1 MADYLTLDYYYSFN
15 ELLKLY
21 LTMPA
26 TIAKA
31 FIPRILGNV
40 TVSQIRDAF
49 AAKQIGK
56 VKNIDIHRRKNEK
69 NNQYSFAF
77 LELALYD
84 TKEATDLCEDTLD
97 NGSSKVFYDRK
108 NYWEVKAF
116 LTKKERATAST
127 ATATPTDITPA
138 FVLPAATATAEQE
151 QEQDEGE
158 IQDICDKLRT
168 IPLDQDQSWL
178 KVSMHS
184 QLLHAI
190 HKREMEQSLCYN
202 CGSASNPECQTSIFW
217 QTYAFCS
224 YWCQYDT
231 ESDIRTSWVKSRKT
245 MPTLQLNP
253 DDSVSSKFIAMFER
267 IHDEAAEEM
276 HNIRD
281 LCTQLIKRPTAF
293 TAEDRVEMDRDYE
306 ALEKEMTI
314 A

>member
-1 MADYLTLDYYYSFN
+1 MYGILIPTLDYYSFKDLSN
-15 ELLKLY
+15 SIK
-21 LTMPA
+21 TMPA

-77 LELALYD
+77 LEIYLYD
-84 TKEATDLCEDTLD
+84 TKEATALCEDILE

-116 LTKKERATAST
+116 LTKKERVTVST
-127 ATATPTDITPA
+127 TPTVITPA
-138 FVLPAATATAEQE
+138 FVLQQTGASVEK
-151 QEQDEGE
+151 QDLD
-158 IQDICDKLRT
+158 QDIEITDICNKLRT

-178 KVSMHS
+178 KISMHS

-190 HKREMEQSLCYN
+190 HRREMEQSVCYN
-202 CGSASNPECQTSIFW
+202 CGNESNPECERSIFW
-217 QTYAFCS
+217 RNYAFCS
-224 YWCQYDT
+224 NWCQYDI
-231 ESDIRTSWVKSRKT
+231 ESDIRKSWIRAQEPVL
-245 MPTLQLNP
+245 PTLQLNF
-253 DDSVSSKFIAMFER
+253 DDLTGSKFLAMFQR
-267 IHDEAAEEM
+267 IENEANEEM
-276 HNIRD
+276 QNIRD
-281 LCTQLIKRPTAF
+281 LCAKIIKRPTVF
-293 TAEDRVEMDRDYE
+293 TKEDRDEMERDYE

-314 A
+314 S